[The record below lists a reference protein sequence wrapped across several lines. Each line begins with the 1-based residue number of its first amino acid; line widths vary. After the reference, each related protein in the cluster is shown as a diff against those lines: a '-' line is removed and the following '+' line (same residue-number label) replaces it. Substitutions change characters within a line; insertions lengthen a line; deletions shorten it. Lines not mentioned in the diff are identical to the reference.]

1 MKCHYFLE
9 STHSGSYELDK
20 KIPSLKKLFPTS
32 KLEKK
37 GIGFSDREFIIIK
50 DIADV
55 KLVSY
60 DGTPCDIDLSLD
72 YYLTTVLGYSFID
85 IQFEITEKM
94 TKEFTIPT
102 IILNS
107 KMIIEG
113 KEQSVSN
120 LISTVLWKCF
130 QDEEMGKV
138 LEDEKYRKD
147 FNNLDLE
154 SIRED
159 IFDEFGVELF
169 YNADH
174 LPGGLSAGTGDILIE
189 DYNNKL
195 SMDDEWEKISTNEN
209 ELYILR
215 HRDIYVLKKEA
226 IFTDAMVF
234 ISENMLKNR
243 IFRSYGSMCS
253 GWMARIGKKVDPIRK
268 NINSKHQNKFY
279 WQELKRKIE
288 VIDLNFLEFHT
299 SVIRNLAD
307 FDGMPDTLDLNF
319 PKEYKNEYLKEVRYK
334 KQSIHKYL
342 DEIKY
347 AIRNLATPGHTND
360 EHLLQE
366 QTEITN
372 ERILLLSFLAMSIP
386 MLGAIFSP
394 DFTISTKIFSATVL
408 FSLPILYLFTMKI
421 RKSLAY
427 KRNIRM
433 ELKRQ
438 YNDLSKSLIK
448 EKQVAAQLQSYDVL
462 PEDLRETLIT
472 FHEKSIVNTEKRL
485 SKLDKYK

>member
-1 MKCHYFLE
+1 
-9 STHSGSYELDK
+9 
-20 KIPSLKKLFPTS
+20 
-32 KLEKK
+32 
-37 GIGFSDREFIIIK
+37 
-50 DIADV
+50 
-55 KLVSY
+55 
-60 DGTPCDIDLSLD
+60 
-72 YYLTTVLGYSFID
+72 
-85 IQFEITEKM
+85 M
-94 TKEFTIPT
+94 TKEITISK
-102 IILNS
+102 ILLNS
-107 KMIIEG
+107 KMIFEG
-113 KEQSVSN
+113 EEQSVSN
-120 LISTVLWKCF
+120 LISTVLWECF
-130 QDEEMGKV
+130 QHEEMEKV

-147 FNNLDLE
+147 LNNIDFE
-154 SIRED
+154 SMRED

-174 LPGGLSAGTGDILIE
+174 LPGGFSAGVCDIIIE
-189 DYNNKL
+189 DYDNKL
-195 SMDDEWEKISTNEN
+195 SMDDEWENISTNEN
-209 ELYILR
+209 ELYMLP
-215 HRDIYVLKKEA
+215 HRDIYVLKKDA
-226 IFTDAMVF
+226 IFKDAMVF
-234 ISENMLKNR
+234 MSENMLKNR
-243 IFRSYGSMCS
+243 IFNSYGSMCS
-253 GWMARIGKKVDPIRK
+253 GWIARIGKKVDPIRK

-299 SVIRNLAD
+299 SAIRNLAD
-307 FDGMPDTLDLNF
+307 FDSMPDTLDLSF
-319 PKEYKNEYLKEVRYK
+319 TKEYKNEYLKEVRYK
-334 KQSIHKYL
+334 KQSIHEYL

-394 DFTISTKIFSATVL
+394 DFTISTKISSATVL

-448 EKQVAAQLQSYDVL
+448 EKQVTSQLQSYDIL
-462 PEDLRETLIT
+462 PEDLRETLLA